1 MWRRPET
8 AIPRSLALVAGIGTA
23 AALVV
28 GCAGADTAA
37 PTSSRP
43 ISNQATTTTRE
54 LPTCERV
61 EGGESDLAAYQVKG
75 KELRG
80 DVDADGT
87 EDRVTLRVAEVTE
100 RSCRYLLVVEPPA
113 GDEATAPVD
122 PLPWPGTDPKL
133 LLLAEIDGRRGVEPV
148 VALSPLAVYR
158 PGLVFTMRDSEL
170 AQMRLEEEGVMGLFP
185 FYDEFPSGVDC
196 AGEPGTIVVTLGRLK
211 GADDSHWHVTRT
223 VYRMAGISFEP
234 VGAERLTMEVG
245 PEAERR
251 WPEIGDDPFR
261 TCAGRVG

>member
-1 MWRRPET
+1 MWRRSAT
-8 AIPRSLALVAGIGTA
+8 AIPRSLAFVAVSGAA

-28 GCAGADTAA
+28 GCASADTAA

-43 ISNQATTTTRE
+43 ISNEATTTTRE

-61 EGGESDLAAYQVKG
+61 ERGESDLAAYQVKG
-75 KELRG
+75 KELWG

-100 RSCRYLLVVEPPA
+100 RSCRYLLVVELPA
-113 GDEATAPVD
+113 GDAPTASVD

-158 PGLVFTMRDSEL
+158 PGLVFTMRNGEL
-170 AQMRLEEEGVMGLFP
+170 AQMRLEEEGVIGLFP
-185 FYDEFPSGVDC
+185 FYDEFPAGVDC

-223 VYRMAGISFEP
+223 VYRAAGINFEP
-234 VGAERLTMEVG
+234 VGEERLTMEVG
-245 PEAERR
+245 PEAEQR
-251 WPEIGDDPFR
+251 WPEIEDDPFR

>member
-1 MWRRPET
+1 MWRRSAT
-8 AIPRSLALVAGIGTA
+8 AIPRSLAFVAVSGAA

-28 GCAGADTAA
+28 GCASADTAA

-43 ISNQATTTTRE
+43 ISNEATTTTRE

-61 EGGESDLAAYQVKG
+61 ERGESDLAAYQVKG
-75 KELRG
+75 KELWG

-100 RSCRYLLVVEPPA
+100 RSCRYLLVVELPA
-113 GDEATAPVD
+113 GDAPTASVD

-158 PGLVFTMRDSEL
+158 PGLVFTMRNGEL

-185 FYDEFPSGVDC
+185 FYDEFPAGVDC

-223 VYRMAGISFEP
+223 VYRAAGINFEP
-234 VGAERLTMEVG
+234 VGEERLTMEVG
-245 PEAERR
+245 PEAEQR
-251 WPEIGDDPFR
+251 WPEIEDDPFR

>member
-1 MWRRPET
+1 MSQRPPT
-8 AIPRSLALVAGIGTA
+8 AIPRSLALVAVSGAA

-28 GCAGADTAA
+28 GCSGADTAA

-43 ISNQATTTTRE
+43 ISNEATTTTRE

-61 EGGESDLAAYQVKG
+61 EGGESNLAAYQVKG
-75 KELRG
+75 KELWG
-80 DVDADGT
+80 DVDGDGT
-87 EDRVTLRVAEVTE
+87 EDRVTLRVAETE
-100 RSCRYLLVVEPPA
+100 RSCRYLLVVELPT
-113 GDEATAPVD
+113 GDAPTAPVD
-122 PLPWPGTDPKL
+122 PLPWPGTDPEL
-133 LLLAEIDGRRGVEPV
+133 LLLAEIDGRSGVEPV
-148 VALSPLAVYR
+148 VTLSPLAVYR
-158 PGLVFTMRDSEL
+158 PGLVFTMRDGEL

-185 FYDEFPSGVDC
+185 FYDEFPVGVDC

-234 VGAERLTMEVG
+234 VEEERLTMEVG
-245 PEAERR
+245 PEAEQR

-261 TCAGRVG
+261 SCTGRVG